1 MAVNAAIFKDY
12 DVRGTYPDQL
22 DDAVAYAVG
31 RAFVAQLDV
40 TQVAVG
46 RDMRLSSPAIA
57 AAAIRGIVDQGAEA
71 IDLGLTSSDELYFA
85 VGQYGY
91 QSGAMIT
98 ASHNPGNYNGL
109 KFCLKDAIP
118 VSSETGLNRV
128 RDMVIGNTIPAGR
141 AGGKVTAVDALP
153 GYIERMHTF
162 VQKGDLK
169 PLRIVVDA
177 GNGMAGMIIPAVF
190 RGLPVEVIPLYFELD
205 GHFPHHPA
213 SPIEPQNMADLQ
225 RAVLEHHADLGAAFD
240 GDADRM
246 FLVDEKGNLLD
257 GSIVVLLVARSLLRK
272 NRGATVLY
280 NLICSRSVP
289 ELIEREG
296 GRAVR
301 TRVGHSFI
309 KAQMRAEDAIFGG
322 EHSGHFYYRDFYFAD
337 SGMISLLVCL
347 EILSQE
353 HAPLSEVVAALD
365 RRCRSGELNS
375 HVNDIPG
382 KLAELQ
388 RRYANGTIDHLDGIT
403 VQYDDWW
410 FNVRP
415 SNTEPLLR
423 LNVEAATCTLM
434 AQKRDELLAVIRN

>member
-1 MAVNAAIFKDY
+1 MVVNPAIFKEY

-22 DDAVAYAVG
+22 NDEAAYGVAS
-31 RAFVAQLDV
+31 AFVAQMGV
-40 TQVAVG
+40 SQVAVG

-85 VGQYGY
+85 VGNYGY
-91 QSGAMIT
+91 QSGVMIT

-109 KFCLKDAIP
+109 KFCLADAVP
-118 VSSETGLNRV
+118 VSSQTGLNQM
-128 RDMVIGNTIPAGR
+128 RDLVLSNHVPAGKP
-141 AGGKVTAVDALP
+141 GGSVTKVDALT
-153 GYIERMHTF
+153 GYVERMHTF
-162 VQKGDLK
+162 IHKGDLK
-169 PLRIVVDA
+169 PLRVAVDA
-177 GNGMAGMIIPAVF
+177 GNGMAGLIIPAVF
-190 RGLPVEVIPLYFELD
+190 HGLPVEIVPLYFELD

-213 SPIEPQNMADLQ
+213 SPIEPENMADLQ
-225 RAVLEHHADLGAAFD
+225 RAVREQHADVGAAFD

-246 FLVDEKGNLLD
+246 FLVDEQGDLLD
-257 GSIVVLLVARSLLRK
+257 GSDVVLLVARSLLRK
-272 NRGATVLY
+272 NPGATILY

-309 KAQMRAEDAIFGG
+309 KAQMRAENAIFGG
-322 EHSGHFYYRDFYFAD
+322 EHSGHFYYRDFWFAD

-353 HAPLSEVVAALD
+353 KKALSTVIASLD
-365 RRCRSGELNS
+365 HRCRSGELNS
-375 HVNDIPG
+375 HVKDIPA
-382 KLAELQ
+382 KLTELQ
-388 RRYANGTIDHLDGIT
+388 QRYANGKIDHLDGIT
-403 VQYDDWW
+403 VQYDHWW
-410 FNVRP
+410 FNVRA

-423 LNVEAATCTLM
+423 LNVEADTRALM
-434 AQKRDELLAVIRN
+434 EQQRDELLALIRS

>member
-1 MAVNAAIFKDY
+1 MAINSAIFKEY

-22 DDAVAYAVG
+22 NDDAAYAVA

-40 TQVAVG
+40 SQVAVG
-46 RDMRLSSPAIA
+46 RDMRLSSPSIA

-71 IDLGLTSSDELYFA
+71 IDLGMTSSDELYFA
-85 VGQYGY
+85 VGRYGY
-91 QSGAMIT
+91 QSGVMIT

-109 KFCLKDAIP
+109 KFCLKDAVP
-118 VSSETGLNRV
+118 VSSQTGLNQV
-128 RDMVIGNTIPAGR
+128 RDMVLGNAIPAGR
-141 AGGKVTAVDALP
+141 PGGKVTKVDALA

-169 PLRIVVDA
+169 PLRVVVDA
-177 GNGMAGMIIPAVF
+177 GNGMAGMIVPAVF
-190 RGLPVEVIPLYFELD
+190 QGLPVEVIPLYFELD

-225 RAVLEHHADLGAAFD
+225 RAVLDHHADLGAAFD

-272 NRGATVLY
+272 NAGAKILY

-289 ELIEREG
+289 ELIAREG
-296 GRAVR
+296 GHAVR

-309 KAQMRAEDAIFGG
+309 KAQMRSEDAIFGG

-347 EILSQE
+347 EILSLE
-353 HAPLSEVVAALD
+353 NKPLSAVVAALD
-365 RRCRSGELNS
+365 SRCRSGELNS
-375 HVNDIPG
+375 HVKDIPA

-388 RRYANGTIDHLDGIT
+388 QRYASGKIDHLDGIT
-403 VQYDDWW
+403 VQYDEWW
-410 FNVRP
+410 FNVRA

-423 LNVEAATCTLM
+423 LNVEATTCAPM
-434 AQKRDELLAVIRN
+434 EQKRDELLAVIRA

>member
-1 MAVNAAIFKDY
+1 MAINPTIFKEY

-22 DDAVAYAVG
+22 NDDAAYAVA
-31 RAFVAQLDV
+31 RAFVAQLGV
-40 TQVAVG
+40 SQVAVG

-57 AAAIRGIVDQGAEA
+57 AAAIRGIVDQGAQA
-71 IDLGLTSSDELYFA
+71 VDLGLTSSDELYFA
-85 VGQYGY
+85 VGKHGY
-91 QSGAMIT
+91 QSGVMIT

-109 KFCLKDAIP
+109 KFCLKEAVP
-118 VSSETGLNRV
+118 VSSQTGLNDV
-128 RDMVIGNTIPAGR
+128 RDMVLGGSIPPGKPGGNVVA
-141 AGGKVTAVDALP
+141 ADALP

-162 VQKGDLK
+162 IQRADLK
-169 PLRIVVDA
+169 PLRVVVDA

-190 RGLPVEVIPLYFELD
+190 KGLPVEIIPLYFDLD

-213 SPIEPQNMADLQ
+213 SPIEPQNMVDLQ
-225 RAVLEHHADLGAAFD
+225 RAVLEHKADLGAAFD

-246 FLVDEKGNLLD
+246 FLVDEKGELMD

-272 NRGATVLY
+272 NPGATILY

-289 ELIEREG
+289 ELIAKEG

-309 KAQMRAEDAIFGG
+309 KAEMRTENAIFGG

-347 EILSQE
+347 EILSLENQQ
-353 HAPLSEVVAALD
+353 LSVVAATLD

-375 HVNDIPG
+375 HVKDIPS

-388 RRYANGTIDHLDGIT
+388 RRYTDGQIDHLDGIT
-403 VQYDDWW
+403 VQYDKWW
-410 FNVRP
+410 FNVRA

-423 LNVEAATCTLM
+423 LNVEGDTCDLM
-434 AQKRDELLAVIRN
+434 ERKRDELLSVIRG

>member
-1 MAVNAAIFKDY
+1 MAINPVIFKEY

-22 DDAVAYAVG
+22 NDDAAYAVA
-31 RAFVAQLDV
+31 RAFVAQLGV
-40 TQVAVG
+40 HQVAVG

-57 AAAIRGIVDQGAEA
+57 AAAIRGIVDQGAQA
-71 IDLGLTSSDELYFA
+71 VDLGLTSSDKLYFA
-85 VGQYGY
+85 VGKNGY
-91 QSGAMIT
+91 QSGVMIT

-109 KFCLKDAIP
+109 KFCLQDAVP
-118 VSSETGLNRV
+118 VSSQTGLNDV
-128 RDMVIGNTIPAGR
+128 RDMVLGERIPAGKP
-141 AGGKVTAVDALP
+141 GGNVVTVDALP

-162 VQKGDLK
+162 IQKGDLK
-169 PLRIVVDA
+169 PLRVVVDA

-190 RGLPVEVIPLYFELD
+190 KGLPVEIIPLYFELD

-213 SPIEPQNMADLQ
+213 SPIEPQNMVDLQ
-225 RAVLEHHADLGAAFD
+225 RAVLAQKADLGAAFD

-246 FLVDEKGNLLD
+246 FLVDEKGELMD

-272 NRGATVLY
+272 NPGATVLY

-289 ELIEREG
+289 ELIAREG

-309 KAQMRAEDAIFGG
+309 KAQMRAENAIFGG

-353 HAPLSEVVAALD
+353 IKPLSVVAATLD
-365 RRCRSGELNS
+365 RRCRTGELNS
-375 HVNDIPG
+375 HVKDIPA

-388 RRYANGTIDHLDGIT
+388 QRYADGRIDHLDGVT
-403 VQYDDWW
+403 VQYDQWW
-410 FNVRP
+410 FNVRA

-423 LNVEAATCTLM
+423 LNVEADSCALM
-434 AQKRDELLAVIRN
+434 EQKRDELLAVIRA

>member
-1 MAVNAAIFKDY
+1 M
-12 DVRGTYPDQL
+12 
-22 DDAVAYAVG
+22 
-31 RAFVAQLDV
+31 
-40 TQVAVG
+40 
-46 RDMRLSSPAIA
+46 
-57 AAAIRGIVDQGAEA
+57 
-71 IDLGLTSSDELYFA
+71 
-85 VGQYGY
+85 
-91 QSGAMIT
+91 
-98 ASHNPGNYNGL
+98 
-109 KFCLKDAIP
+109 P
-118 VSSETGLNRV
+118 VSSQTGLNQV
-128 RDMVIGNTIPAGR
+128 RDMVIGNTIPDGR
-141 AGGKVTAVDALP
+141 TKGKVTKVDPFA

-169 PLRIVVDA
+169 PLRVVVDA

-190 RGLPVEVIPLYFELD
+190 KGLPVEIIPLYFELD

-213 SPIEPQNMADLQ
+213 SPIEPQNMVDLQ
-225 RAVLEHHADLGAAFD
+225 RAVLEHEADLGAAFD

-246 FLVDEKGNLLD
+246 FLVDEKGNLMD

-272 NRGATVLY
+272 NPGATILY

-309 KAQMRAEDAIFGG
+309 KAQMRAENAIFGG

-337 SGMISLLVCL
+337 SGVISLLVCL
-347 EILSQE
+347 EILSVE
-353 HAPLSEVVAALD
+353 NKALSEVAAALD

-375 HVNDIPG
+375 HVKDIPA

-388 RRYANGTIDHLDGIT
+388 QRYVDGAIDHLDGIT
-403 VQYDDWW
+403 VQYEQWW
-410 FNVRP
+410 FNVRA

-423 LNVEAATCTLM
+423 LNVEANSCSLM
-434 AQKRDELLAVIRN
+434 EQKRDELLGVIRS

>member
-1 MAVNAAIFKDY
+1 MAINPVIFKDY

-22 DDAVAYAVG
+22 DDDTAYAVARG
-31 RAFVAQLDV
+31 FVAGLGV
-40 TQVAVG
+40 SQVAVG

-57 AAAIRGIVDQGAEA
+57 AAVIRGIVDQGAEA

-85 VGQYGY
+85 VGNYGY
-91 QSGAMIT
+91 QSGVMIT

-118 VSSETGLNRV
+118 VSSETGLNAV
-128 RDMVIGNTIPAGR
+128 RDMVLAGRIPAGR
-141 AGGKVTAVDALP
+141 PGGKVTKVDALP

-169 PLRIVVDA
+169 PLRVVVDA
-177 GNGMAGMIIPAVF
+177 GNGMAGMIVPAVF
-190 RGLPVEVIPLYFELD
+190 KGLPVEIIPLYFELD

-246 FLVDEKGNLLD
+246 FLVDEQGKLLD

-272 NRGATVLY
+272 NPGATILY

-309 KAQMRAEDAIFGG
+309 KAQMRAENAIFGG
-322 EHSGHFYYRDFYFAD
+322 EHSGHFYYRDFWFAD

-353 HAPLSEVVAALD
+353 NTPLSQVVAALD

-375 HVNDIPG
+375 HVKDIPA

-388 RRYANGTIDHLDGIT
+388 RRYANGVIDHLDGIT
-403 VQYDDWW
+403 VQYDQWW
-410 FNVRP
+410 FNVRA

-423 LNVEAATCTLM
+423 LNVEAADCALM
-434 AQKRDELLAVIRN
+434 AQQRDELLAVIRS

>member
-1 MAVNAAIFKDY
+1 MAISPAIFKEY

-22 DDAVAYAVG
+22 NDAAAYAVA
-31 RAFVAQLDV
+31 RAFVAQMAV

-46 RDMRLSSPAIA
+46 RDMRLSSPSIA
-57 AAAIRGIVDQGAEA
+57 AAAMRGIVDQGAEA
-71 IDLGLTSSDELYFA
+71 IDLGMTSSDELYFA
-85 VGQYGY
+85 VGHYGY
-91 QSGAMIT
+91 QAGVMIT

-109 KFCLKDAIP
+109 KFCLKDAVP
-118 VSSETGLNRV
+118 VSSQTGLNQV
-128 RDMVIGNTIPAGR
+128 RDMVLGNTIPDGR
-141 AGGKVTAVDALP
+141 PGGKMARKDALA

-169 PLRIVVDA
+169 PLRVVVDA
-177 GNGMAGMIIPAVF
+177 GNGMAGMIVPAVF
-190 RGLPVEVIPLYFELD
+190 KGLPVEIVPLYFELD

-213 SPIEPQNMADLQ
+213 SPIEPQNMVDLQ
-225 RAVLEHHADLGAAFD
+225 RAVLEHKADLGAAFD

-246 FLVDEKGNLLD
+246 FLVDEKGNLMD

-272 NRGATVLY
+272 NPGATILY

-309 KAQMRAEDAIFGG
+309 KAQMRAENAIFGG

-347 EILSQE
+347 EILSLE
-353 HAPLSEVVAALD
+353 KKPLSAVAAALD
-365 RRCRSGELNS
+365 QRRRSGELNS
-375 HVNDIPG
+375 RVKDIPA

-388 RRYANGTIDHLDGIT
+388 QRYADGAIDHLDGIT
-403 VQYDDWW
+403 VQYDRWW
-410 FNVRP
+410 FNVRS

-423 LNVEAATCTLM
+423 LNVEANSCSSM
-434 AQKRDELLAVIRN
+434 EQKRDELLDLIRS

>member
-1 MAVNAAIFKDY
+1 MAINPVIFKDY

-22 DDAVAYAVG
+22 DDDTAYAVARG
-31 RAFVAQLDV
+31 FVAGLGV
-40 TQVAVG
+40 SQVAVG

-57 AAAIRGIVDQGAEA
+57 AAVIRGIVDQGAEA

-85 VGQYGY
+85 VGNYGY
-91 QSGAMIT
+91 QSGVMIT

-118 VSSETGLNRV
+118 VSSETGLNAV
-128 RDMVIGNTIPAGR
+128 RDMVLAGRIPAGR
-141 AGGKVTAVDALP
+141 PGGKVTKVDALP

-169 PLRIVVDA
+169 PLRVVVDA
-177 GNGMAGMIIPAVF
+177 GNGMAGMIVPAVF
-190 RGLPVEVIPLYFELD
+190 KGLPVEIIPLYFELD

-246 FLVDEKGNLLD
+246 FLVDEQGTLLD

-272 NRGATVLY
+272 NPGATILY

-309 KAQMRAEDAIFGG
+309 EAQMRAENAIFGG
-322 EHSGHFYYRDFYFAD
+322 EHSGHFYYRDFWFAD

-353 HAPLSEVVAALD
+353 NTPLSQVVAALD

-375 HVNDIPG
+375 HVKDIPA

-388 RRYANGTIDHLDGIT
+388 RRYANGVIDHLDGIT
-403 VQYDDWW
+403 VQYDQWW
-410 FNVRP
+410 FNVRA

-423 LNVEAATCTLM
+423 LNVEAADCALM
-434 AQKRDELLAVIRN
+434 AQQRDELLAVIRS